1 MGQQMT
7 ERTDKIEAKGAGS
20 AEVNPDQFVQAQAHG
35 GDVWGA
41 SRLLGLPARD
51 ILDLSASLNPLG
63 PPAGL
68 IDEIVRAMENICHY
82 PDRQTLELRR
92 ALAKK
97 FGVRAGNV
105 LPGNGSTNLIRLL
118 SRALTKRNIVLLAP
132 SFGEFSRALALAG
145 AHFHFY
151 PLSERNNFQPAMQDV
166 EKIFA
171 DSPSC
176 VILSNPLTP
185 SGGLVDP
192 QVLNS
197 IVTQAQRKRAWVILD
212 EAFIDFAPQED
223 RDWPLKL
230 LEDNPRLVVLRS
242 MTKFYCLAGLRL
254 GYILSARQTVSQLA
268 PLGEPWSVNT
278 LSQQAGVYCLGQ
290 EEYEAKTR
298 EVVNK
303 WREQQIARLKDIGYY
318 VYPSAVN
325 YILTRLPADGPNAAQ
340 VASFCL
346 SKGVLVRD
354 CSNFSGCTG
363 HHLRIAVATPEEQD
377 RLFEVLEQAP
387 KA

>member
-1 MGQQMT
+1 MEHNQAKT
-7 ERTDKIEAKGAGS
+7 PEANS
-20 AEVNPDQFVQAQAHG
+20 DQFVQAQAHG

-41 SRLLGLPARD
+41 SRMLGVSPKD

-68 IDEIVRAMENICHY
+68 VEEMARAMENLCHD

-92 ALAKK
+92 TLAQKL
-97 FGVRAGNV
+97 GLRAGNV

-132 SFGEFSRALALAG
+132 AFGEFSRALALAG
-145 AHFHFY
+145 AHFHY
-151 PLSERNNFQPAMQDV
+151 HPLSDRNYFQPTMHDV
-166 EKIFA
+166 EKLFA

-192 QVLNS
+192 QVLNN
-197 IVTQAQRKRAWVILD
+197 IVLQAQRKRAWLVLD

-254 GYILSARQTVSQLA
+254 GYILSSRQTVAKLA

-278 LSQQAGVYCLGQ
+278 MSQAAGVYCLKQ
-290 EEYEAKTR
+290 EAYEEKTR
-298 EVVNK
+298 QAVNQ
-303 WREQQIARLKDIGYY
+303 WREQQAARLVDMGFY

-325 YILTRLPADGPNAAQ
+325 YILVRLPPGGPNAAR
-340 VASFCL
+340 VAAFCL
-346 SKGVLVRD
+346 SKRVLVRD
-354 CSNFSGCTG
+354 CSNFPVCSE
-363 HHLRIAVATPEEQD
+363 HHLRVAVATPEEQE
-377 RLFEVLEQAP
+377 RLMEVLEQAI
-387 KA
+387 KIEG